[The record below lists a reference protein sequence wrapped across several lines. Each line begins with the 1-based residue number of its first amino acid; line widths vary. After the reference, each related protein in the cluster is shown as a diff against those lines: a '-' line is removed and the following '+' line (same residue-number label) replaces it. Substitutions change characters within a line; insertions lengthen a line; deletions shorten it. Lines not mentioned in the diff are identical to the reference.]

1 MNWFA
6 LLFAAVFCVAWFFTV
21 RYDVQMFQQNSYRRG
36 RYFTWLKGGNLLAH
50 RRGWT
55 LLLPLLALDGRTA
68 WGAAALMGWLAE
80 REAAET
86 YRQPLVFTARVKR
99 LYATCAVLCALTLYA
114 AWTVSPA
121 VFYAAAGGILVLSN
135 LFMLLADAVNKPLE
149 RAIGRWYYCDARRR
163 LESMRGLRVIGIT
176 GSFGK
181 TSTKHFLY
189 RILSEKYNVLM
200 TPGNYNTTLG
210 VVRTIRERLRPHH
223 QVFLVEMGAKQRGDI
238 REICELVHPET
249 GIVTSVGEM
258 HLETFG
264 SLENVRRTKFE
275 LIDALPEGG
284 TGVVN
289 LDSEPIALARPAR
302 PTVGYAIAAEG
313 ADYRAVNVSYTPAGT
328 TFDVQTPA
336 GLRKGYETKL
346 LGEGNLLDILACL
359 VVADRLGVPER
370 KQRIAVAQLQP
381 VEHRL
386 SRRTTPG
393 RVTVLDDAYNS
404 NPQGARMALAVL
416 REFRIEAGGR
426 RIVVTPGFVELGA
439 RQAAANRVLGREM
452 AAACDYAV
460 VVNATNREAIAAGLA
475 EAGFPA
481 DRIVLADTFAEASA
495 RLAGCLRAGDV
506 VLYEND
512 LPDSFR

>member
-1 MNWFA
+1 
-6 LLFAAVFCVAWFFTV
+6 
-21 RYDVQMFQQNSYRRG
+21 
-36 RYFTWLKGGNLLAH
+36 
-50 RRGWT
+50 
-55 LLLPLLALDGRTA
+55 
-68 WGAAALMGWLAE
+68 
-80 REAAET
+80 
-86 YRQPLVFTARVKR
+86 
-99 LYATCAVLCALTLYA
+99 
-114 AWTVSPA
+114 
-121 VFYAAAGGILVLSN
+121 
-135 LFMLLADAVNKPLE
+135 
-149 RAIGRWYYCDARRR
+149 
-163 LESMRGLRVIGIT
+163 
-176 GSFGK
+176 
-181 TSTKHFLY
+181 
-189 RILSEKYNVLM
+189 
-200 TPGNYNTTLG
+200 
-210 VVRTIRERLRPHH
+210 
-223 QVFLVEMGAKQRGDI
+223 MGAKQRGDI

-264 SLENVRRTKFE
+264 SLDNVRRTKFE

-346 LGEGNLLDILACL
+346 LGEGNLLNILACL

-439 RQAAANRVLGREM
+439 RQAAANRELGREM